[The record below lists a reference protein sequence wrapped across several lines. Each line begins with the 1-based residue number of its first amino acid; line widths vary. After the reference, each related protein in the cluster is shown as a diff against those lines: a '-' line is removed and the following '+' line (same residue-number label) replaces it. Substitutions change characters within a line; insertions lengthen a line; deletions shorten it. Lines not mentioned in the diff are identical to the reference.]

1 MVVRW
6 QENRASGW
14 DPCVPLGTGVFDSW
28 SVVTLE
34 GQLGLLPSSW
44 CVSNRESFH
53 LNERQREQT
62 VHISLETLQRALWVS
77 GIVIR
82 HRC

>member
-1 MVVRW
+1 M
-6 QENRASGW
+6 
-14 DPCVPLGTGVFDSW
+14 
-28 SVVTLE
+28 VTLE
-34 GQLGLLPSSW
+34 GQLGLLSSR

-53 LNERQREQT
+53 LNERQHEQT
-62 VHISLETLQRALWVS
+62 VHISLETLQWALWVS